1 MSRSGLTTSAMAIT
15 THAVEQ
21 RDRPV
26 ACLTLMVLNVYVI
39 ERLFGI
45 GGIGRLSLFA
55 ILQRDLPLVIGT
67 AMIIVLASV
76 VISLLQDVANT
87 IIDPRVA
94 GDA

>member
-1 MSRSGLTTSAMAIT
+1 
-15 THAVEQ
+15 
-21 RDRPV
+21 
-26 ACLTLMVLNVYVI
+26 MVLNVYVI